1 MSLRCSP
8 GLGFF
13 LAVALLAAFG
23 LLSAFGCSSSC
34 LGPGIQKPEEALALL
49 RHTVLSS
56 SGYRGSSRETYEQR
70 FIRIG
75 GQPSMFDEAK
85 PHVENSCLQ
94 PPRNYHL
101 RHSKINP
108 ERAELSFQAFVPGQC
123 PNCWSIV
130 QVTALLDE
138 QCAHLYDV
146 ILSREENAPT
156 CSGPAYWPPQP
167 TP

>member
-1 MSLRCSP
+1 MLRCSP

-94 PPRNYHL
+94 PPGAMIFSIQKQIQKEPSCRF
-101 RHSKINP
+101 KP
-108 ERAELSFQAFVPGQC
+108 LSPAHVPTVGVLC
-123 PNCWSIV
+123 RS
-130 QVTALLDE
+130 
-138 QCAHLYDV
+138 
-146 ILSREENAPT
+146 
-156 CSGPAYWPPQP
+156 PP
-167 TP
+167 